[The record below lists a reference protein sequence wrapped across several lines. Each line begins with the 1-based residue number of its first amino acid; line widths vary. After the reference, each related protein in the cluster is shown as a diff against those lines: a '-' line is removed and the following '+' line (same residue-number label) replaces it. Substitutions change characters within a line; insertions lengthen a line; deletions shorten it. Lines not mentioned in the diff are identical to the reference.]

1 MLQNEKRIKIAKRI
15 AQELSDGD
23 TVNLGVGI
31 PTLIPDYLGE
41 KDIILHSENG
51 LLGVGPTPSEE
62 EINMDLMNASKQ
74 PVTMANGA
82 SLFDSSDSFVM
93 IRGGHIDLAIM
104 GALQIDQF
112 GEIANW
118 AIPGKDILG
127 VGGAMDLVAGANRII
142 IASMHQAKDGTP
154 KLVDKL
160 SFPSSGY
167 GKADMLVTEHG
178 VFKFTENGTEL
189 IEQLSDIS
197 VQELQEI
204 TGAKFTYKN
213 EALYQ
218 GNQ

>member
-1 MLQNEKRIKIAKRI
+1 
-15 AQELSDGD
+15 
-23 TVNLGVGI
+23 
-31 PTLIPDYLGE
+31 
-41 KDIILHSENG
+41 
-51 LLGVGPTPSEE
+51 VGPTPSEE
-62 EINMDLMNASKQ
+62 DINMDLMNASKQ

-142 IASMHQAKDGTP
+142 IASMHQAKDETP

-160 SFPSSGY
+160 YFPSSGY

-189 IEQLSDIS
+189 IEQMTDIRD
-197 VQELQEI
+197 QELKEI
-204 TGAKFTYKN
+204 NGVMISIKN
-213 EALYQ
+213 DELYQ
-218 GNQ
+218 M

>member
-31 PTLIPDYLGE
+31 PTLIPDYLGD

-62 EINMDLMNASKQ
+62 DINMDLMNASKQ

-142 IASMHQAKDGTP
+142 IASMHQAKDETP

-204 TGAKFTYKN
+204 TGAKFSYKN

-218 GNQ
+218 K

>member
-1 MLQNEKRIKIAKRI
+1 MIAKSICPPRI
-15 AQELSDGD
+15 ITKVSELSNKEAPFAIVTGC
-23 TVNLGVGI
+23 LLAFI
-31 PTLIPDYLGE
+31 RSILI
-41 KDIILHSENG
+41 S
-51 LLGVGPTPSEE
+51 SEE

-93 IRGGHIDLAIM
+93 NRGGHIDLAIM

-160 SFPSSGY
+160 SFPSS
-167 GKADMLVTEHG
+167 
-178 VFKFTENGTEL
+178 
-189 IEQLSDIS
+189 
-197 VQELQEI
+197 
-204 TGAKFTYKN
+204 
-213 EALYQ
+213 
-218 GNQ
+218 